1 MPNLLVDISAH
12 GAGHLAQTAPVLDLL
27 VRRRD
32 DVRLLLR
39 TGIDRARLAARIAGP
54 FELLAAPENF
64 GLAMTSPFLVDGEA
78 TLARY
83 RAIHADL
90 DARIDSVAD
99 ILRDRRID
107 LVVSNIGYV
116 SLAAAARAGVPSLA
130 FGSVNWRDVLEHYCR
145 GVPGIDDILAR
156 IGAAYRGAGAFLRL
170 APGMPMPGLVT
181 REVAAPIVA
190 VGENRSNELRRRF
203 SLPAD
208 APIVVFGFDASA
220 HTPPAALAR
229 EQRWRAG
236 EILLLG
242 PERWGLA
249 PPWSSFEDAGVSFL
263 DALASATLA
272 VAKPGYGMVTE
283 AAAAGVP
290 LLLLGRR
297 DWPETA
303 AFLTWIDGRVPCRHL
318 DVALEDLAWEDIA
331 AAMAPAASRLPPAPL
346 GNGEAV
352 IAEAILEL
360 AGRARP

>member
-145 GVPGIDDILAR
+145 GVPGIDDILAE
-156 IGAAYRGAGAFLRL
+156 IGAAYTGAGAFLRL

-190 VGENRSNELRRRF
+190 VGENRSGDLRRRF
-203 SLPAD
+203 SL
-208 APIVVFGFDASA
+208 
-220 HTPPAALAR
+220 PAALAR

-242 PERWGLA
+242 PQRWGLA

-290 LLLLGRR
+290 LILLGRR

-331 AAMAPAASRLPPAPL
+331 AAMRPAASRLPPAPL